1 MGSRIYVDR
10 GGTFTDIVVVEE
22 TGAIRLRKI
31 PSDEAVVGDL
41 CGPDPGAL
49 TFGTTVATNALLERR
64 TVPTLL
70 IVTAG
75 LGDLVRIRDMRR
87 PSLFEPDAVWPEPLC
102 CRVLELEGRM
112 AADGSELEPLV
123 LPERWPREVLE
134 GIEAVAV
141 VLMHAP
147 RNPAHERAVA
157 AALRERHPELFVVC
171 GHEVSASVGYLSRI
185 ETALV
190 EASATP
196 ILQRA
201 LRADRIPPRAWAVR
215 SDGSLCEAQQLG
227 AADAV
232 LSGPASGV
240 LAVAAVAEAAGV
252 RRAIGLDMGGTSTDV
267 CLVDTAAPLPRRQGE
282 VEVAGVWLRRPM
294 LDVETIAAGGGSVL
308 WDDGQLLHVGP
319 ASAGASPGPQCYGR
333 GGPPTLTD
341 AALSAGLLDASA
353 FSPPL
358 DPSRIVLPGPAG
370 AFLDLARQQ
379 MADAIRRLAARRGVD
394 PAEHALVAFGGA
406 AGQHAA
412 WVAELLS
419 IEEVLV
425 HPAASVLCAW
435 GQQLARREQ
444 RLTRPLWR
452 PLSDWAAVQQAL
464 AALAAEVEIP
474 EGGELLRAV
483 EVRHTGTDHAIELPA
498 TSPEQIA
505 RDFVLAHRA
514 RFGFDRDLPLEVV
527 DVHVRAVAPR
537 PALPPLDRD
546 EFGLG
551 DQPRPGPARLDS
563 PTTSVAVPEGWVA
576 ERAHGLL
583 RLRRVERPR
592 PPETSLQRTPHA
604 VSLWASRL
612 MRVATLAGAML
623 ERTAR
628 SVNIRERLDFS
639 CAVFDG
645 AGNLVANAPHVPVHL
660 GAMGET
666 VRDLLAAVP
675 EPQDGQHWLTNDPA
689 AGGSHLP
696 DLTVVSPVSWDGVR
710 LFVAC
715 RAHHV
720 DVGGLTP
727 GSMPPR
733 SARLSDEGF
742 VVRRLPLLQ
751 DGRLRPDLDEHLAGC
766 RQLEVVR
773 ADLEAQIAANVT
785 AARELRSLGAGPVVA
800 RWAGHLLE
808 VADEA
813 MASVMSRLPEQAT
826 ARDELD
832 GLPLCLA
839 LRREQGALVV
849 DLSGTGGPHP
859 GNLNAPP
866 AVVRAAVLYALVV
879 LAGRRLPLNDGV
891 LRRVRLV
898 LPAPSLISPAPGA
911 AVAGGNVETSQ
922 RLADLVLV
930 AAGHGAAS
938 GGTMSNLTLGGAG
951 WSLYETVGCG
961 QGASVR
967 GPGPSGRQV
976 HMTNTRATDPEV
988 LEQRLPLRLR
998 RFSLR
1003 GGSGGAGEHAGGD
1016 GLIREL
1022 EVLVPARAALLA
1034 TRRDRGAQGQQG
1046 GEPGEA
1052 GLDELM
1058 QGGTWRPWDGEL
1070 AALQPG
1076 DRVRVQTPGGGG
1088 WGTLRR
1094 LWRNP

>member
-10 GGTFTDIVVVEE
+10 GGTFTDIVVVEP
-22 TGAIRLRKI
+22 TGEIRLRKI

-41 CGPDPGAL
+41 CGPDARAL

-70 IVTAG
+70 VVTEG
-75 LGDLVRIRDMRR
+75 LGDLARIRDMRR
-87 PSLFEPDAVWPEPLC
+87 PSLFEPDATWPAPLC
-102 CRVLELEGRM
+102 CRVLEVEGRLS
-112 AADGSELEPLV
+112 ADGTELDPLH
-123 LPERWPREVLE
+123 LPERWPLE

-147 RNPAHERAVA
+147 RNPAHEQKIA
-157 AALRERHPELFVVC
+157 AALRESHPELFVVC

-190 EASATP
+190 EASTTP

-201 LRADRIPPRAWAVR
+201 LAADRIPPRAWAVR
-215 SDGSLCEAQQLG
+215 SDGSLCEARELG

-240 LAVAAVAEAAGV
+240 LAVAAVAQAAGV

-267 CLVDTAAPLPRRQGE
+267 CLVDTQAPLPRRQGE

-294 LDVETIAAGGGSVL
+294 LDVETIAAGGGSIL
-308 WDDGQLLHVGP
+308 WDDGQQLHVGP

-341 AALSAGLLDASA
+341 AALSAGLLDPDA

-358 DPSRIVLPGPAG
+358 DRGRVALPGPAE
-370 AFLDLARQQ
+370 AFLDLARHQ
-379 MADAIRRLAARRGVD
+379 MADAIRRMAARRGVD

-406 AGQHAA
+406 GCQHAA
-412 WVAELLS
+412 WVAERLG
-419 IEEVLV
+419 IDVVLI
-425 HPAASVLCAW
+425 HPAASVLSAW
-435 GQQLARREQ
+435 GQQLARREE
-444 RLTRPLWR
+444 RRSRPVWR
-452 PLSDWAAVQQAL
+452 PLSDWGAVQEAVTALQAEI
-464 AALAAEVEIP
+464 EVP
-474 EGGELLRAV
+474 EGGELLCTL
-483 EVRHTGTDHAIELPA
+483 EVRHTGTDHPIELDLTTPA
-498 TSPEQIA
+498 EVERAFAS
-505 RDFVLAHRA
+505 AHRA

-537 PALPPLDRD
+537 RALPQLDRD

-551 DQPRPGPARLDS
+551 DTPRAGPARLDS
-563 PTTSVAVPEGWVA
+563 PTTSVAVPSGWVA

-583 RLRRVERPR
+583 RLRQVSRAR
-592 PPETSLQRTPHA
+592 PPEGSTPRTPHA
-604 VSLWASRL
+604 VAVWTSRL
-612 MRVATLAGAML
+612 MRVATLAGAVL

-645 AGNLVANAPHVPVHL
+645 QGQLVANAPHVPVHL

-666 VRDLLAAVP
+666 VRDLLGAIP
-675 EPQDGQHWLTNDPA
+675 EPDEGQHWLTNDPA

-696 DLTVVSPVSWDGVR
+696 DLTVVSPVCWDGVR
-710 LFVAC
+710 MFVAC

-733 SARLSDEGF
+733 SGTLSDEGF
-742 VVRRLPLLQ
+742 VVRRLPLLR
-751 DGRLRPDLDEHLAGC
+751 DGRLRPDLDENLVGC

-785 AARELRSLGAGPVVA
+785 AARELRSLGPGEEVA
-800 RWAGHLLE
+800 RWAEELLE
-808 VADEA
+808 VADQA
-813 MASVMSRLPEQAT
+813 MGSVLRALPAQAT

-832 GLPLCLA
+832 GFPLCLT
-839 LRREQGALVV
+839 LRQEDGGLVV
-849 DLSGTGGPHP
+849 DLTGTGGPHP

-879 LAGRRLPLNDGV
+879 LAGRSLPLNDGV
-891 LRRVRLV
+891 MRRVRLR
-898 LPAPSLISPAPGA
+898 LPEPSLVCAPPGA

-922 RLADLVLV
+922 RLADLVLI
-930 AAGHGAAS
+930 AAGHAAAS
-938 GGTMSNLTLGGAG
+938 GGTMSNLTAGGAG

-961 QGASVR
+961 QGASPR

-1003 GGSGGAGEHAGGD
+1003 PGSGGAGQHAGGD
-1016 GLIREL
+1016 GLVREI
-1022 EVLVPARAALLA
+1022 EVLAPARVALLA
-1034 TRRDRGAQGQQG
+1034 TRRDSGAPGQQG
-1046 GEPGEA
+1046 GLPGA
-1052 GLDELM
+1052 PGADELCL
-1058 QGGTWRPWDGEL
+1058 GGVWRPWDGVVAE
-1070 AALQPG
+1070 LQPG
-1076 DRVRVQTPGGGG
+1076 DRVKVQTPGGGG
-1088 WGTLRR
+1088 WGTLPR